1 MDEIP
6 LKPIFLFADS
16 QLLFWRPHEDPF
28 LNVVRRSIDA
38 VHPKA
43 AYLGASNGDDPQF
56 YELFTSAMET
66 VSIDQCRMIPS
77 NPDDA
82 AREFLKEADV
92 ILLAGGDVRV
102 GWNAILQA
110 KLNETL
116 IDRYANGAVLIG
128 ISAGA
133 MQLGKRAWGGDMP
146 TDETLFP
153 TLKLVPSVISV
164 HEDEDWAALREAVR
178 LSGGTTLGVGIPRG
192 GGIIYYP
199 EHVMEPIRHAVH
211 EIFLNDEEM
220 SEAILMPGET
230 AGPEIIDRQGVPP
243 DRKILN

>member
-66 VSIDQCRMIPS
+66 VSI
-77 NPDDA
+77 
-82 AREFLKEADV
+82 
-92 ILLAGGDVRV
+92 GDVRV